1 MVIDALST
9 QTYLFVTLREEIIEF
24 DCLKELYK
32 HDEDFIELWETI
44 SLSIIYNF
52 LNQIEK
58 SKNNLGPVC
67 LLESNFLV
75 ESELWESELFS
86 DIWQYNG
93 K

>member
-52 LNQIEK
+52 LN
-58 SKNNLGPVC
+58 
-67 LLESNFLV
+67 
-75 ESELWESELFS
+75 
-86 DIWQYNG
+86 
-93 K
+93 